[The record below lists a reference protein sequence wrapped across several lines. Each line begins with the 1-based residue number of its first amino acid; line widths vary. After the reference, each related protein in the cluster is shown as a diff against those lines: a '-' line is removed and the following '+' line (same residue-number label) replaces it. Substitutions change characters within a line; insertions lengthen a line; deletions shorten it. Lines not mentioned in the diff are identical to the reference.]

1 LSVDAEPSVV
11 VQAATAAHVLLALI
25 QVELA
30 AHEAVPHLHAKVFFA
45 EPSVETQAATHELSD
60 DLQNPLT
67 AQFSFVPHLHADPD
81 VAAEKSVAEQADK
94 LAHVLDD
101 EVHFCPIA
109 QTADPHLHTAAVDA
123 EPSVVVQATIHELSA
138 LLQKPLF
145 AHASFVPHLHTAP
158 DEFAVD

>member
-1 LSVDAEPSVV
+1 MSVDAEPSVV

-67 AQFSFVPHLHADPD
+67 GQFSFVPHLHAAPD
-81 VAAEKSVAEQADK
+81 VAVEKSVDEQADK

-109 QTADPHLHTAAVDA
+109 QTADPHLHIAFVDA
-123 EPSVVVQATIHELSA
+123 EPSVVPQGAIHELSA
-138 LLQKPLF
+138 DLQKLLTIQY
-145 AHASFVPHLHTAP
+145 SFVPHLHGAP
-158 DEFAVD
+158 DTAVD